1 MEDIEIKERILKKA
15 EESFVQFGFSKVTME
30 EIAADLGMSKKTLYK
45 FFPGKEQLLK
55 EMIAAKKCV
64 FENFVMKLWGNNE
77 TSFIEKLKI
86 LMNYIGE
93 QSSTFRGPLAHDLQ
107 KNFPQIWDEINESRR
122 THSLAKFGFLI
133 DEGIEKGAFR
143 KDVDK
148 QIVILLYIN
157 AIHGIFNPEVL
168 SKLPYTSN
176 QVFESIAKVFFEGL
190 FTEEGRK
197 TYLSIPQEEMAEK
210 IKRQDV
216 SENTLVAETDSVI
229 KNL

>member
-30 EIAADLGMSKKTLYK
+30 EIAADLGMSKKTLYR

-55 EMIAAKKCV
+55 EMISSQKCI
-64 FENFVMKLWGNNE
+64 FEDFVLNLWSNKE

-93 QSSTFRGPLAHDLQ
+93 HSSTFRGPLANDLQ
-107 KNFPQIWDEINESRR
+107 RNFPQIWEEINESRR
-122 THSLAKFGFLI
+122 THSLAKFALLI
-133 DEGIEKGAFR
+133 EEGIEKGVFR

-148 QIVILLYIN
+148 QILMLLYIN
-157 AIHGIFNPEVL
+157 AIQGILNPELL
-168 SKLPYTSN
+168 SKLPYTGT
-176 QVFESIAKVFFEGL
+176 QVFDSMVKVFLEGI

-197 TYLSIPQEEMAEK
+197 NYLDASQSP
-210 IKRQDV
+210 V
-216 SENTLVAETDSVI
+216 SVAVI